1 MNKKALSFLLVLVVA
16 SVAAIHLAIPRAGA
30 SEDNTF
36 TVDVALDANT
46 YVQNNVNPSEASTSF
61 SRGDTFILGGTIYPA
76 GTLPSG
82 VANNDPNALGG
93 IGKILCRGTY
103 LVGLNDV
110 ASGATLFTDTT
121 ELYLLPDDFTQLI
134 ADGRTPNVM
143 GATVDRSLLGGTG
156 RFRGATGEVHEIEL
170 GTNATGFCN
179 IRITFHL
186 KGND

>member
-1 MNKKALSFLLVLVVA
+1 MNKKATVSILVLAVA
-16 SVAAIHLAIPRAGA
+16 SVAAIHLGIPRARA

-110 ASGATLFTDTT
+110 ANGATLWTDTT

-156 RFRGATGEVHEIEL
+156 RFRGASGEVHELEL

-186 KGND
+186 KGDE